1 LGVRWIAPALLLT
14 FACGAAEDA
23 PDIMTDEAEIG
34 SGFAFGRTKRVSVSS
49 NGTQGDLESSRPSLS
64 RDGDVVAF
72 VSSATNLVLGDTNGV
87 EDIFVHDQ
95 KTGQTERVSVSS
107 DGTEADLF
115 SDRFPPVLD
124 RGGRFV
130 AFESLATN
138 LVSGDTNDT
147 VDIFLR
153 DRRNLTTVRVSVGA
167 AGAEADSF
175 STAPAMS
182 ADARYIAFVSNAT
195 NLVAGDTNGFQDV
208 FVRDRRL
215 ATTSRVSVATN
226 GAQGNDDAIA
236 SPAVSDDGRTV
247 VFATNATNLTSFG
260 VGGVVVR
267 DRRLGTTTLATLS
280 SDGVPGNLGGGGSGV
295 NISSDGRFV
304 AFDSSST
311 NLVPNDTNGVPDVFV
326 RDLQRGRTERVSVS
340 SAGAQGNGTSA
351 LGALSADGRF
361 VAIISTATNF
371 TPGVP
376 MGVAQAYL
384 HDRQT
389 GTTRLATRAPN
400 GSPADHGTL
409 SASLSKDGSVLA
421 LWSLA
426 TNLVPND
433 TNGVADVFVERVF
446 SGSSHRY

>member
-1 LGVRWIAPALLLT
+1 VT
-14 FACGAAEDA
+14 Y
-23 PDIMTDEAEIG
+23 EAEMA
-34 SGFAFGRTKRVSVSS
+34 SGLAFGRAERVSVSS

-64 RDGDVVAF
+64 RDGNVVGF
-72 VSSATNLVLGDTNGV
+72 VSSATNLVPGDTNGV
-87 EDIFVHDQ
+87 EDIFVRD
-95 KTGQTERVSVSS
+95 KNTGQTERVSVSS
-107 DGTEADLF
+107 DGSEADLF
-115 SDRFPPVLD
+115 SDRYSPALD
-124 RGGRFV
+124 CSGRFV

-138 LVSGDTNDT
+138 LVPGDTNET

-153 DRRNLTTVRVSVGA
+153 DRRNHTTVRLSVGA
-167 AGAEADSF
+167 AGAQGNSF
-175 STAPAMS
+175 STAPAIS
-182 ADARYIAFVSNAT
+182 SDARYVAFISNAT

-208 FVRDRRL
+208 FIRDQRL
-215 ATTSRVSVATN
+215 GATSRASVATN

-247 VFATNATNLTSFG
+247 AFATNATNLTPFG
-260 VGGVVVR
+260 VAGVVVR

-280 SDGVPGNLGGGGSGV
+280 SDGVPGNLGGGSSGV
-295 NISSDGRFV
+295 NISSDGYLV

-326 RDLQRGRTERVSVS
+326 RDLRRGRTERVSVS
-340 SAGAQGNGTSA
+340 STGFQGNGTSA
-351 LGALSADGRF
+351 LGALSPDGRF

-371 TPGVP
+371 TSGVP
-376 MGVAQAYL
+376 VGIAQAYV

-400 GSPADHGTL
+400 GSPGDHGTL
-409 SASLSKDGSVLA
+409 SAALSKNGSVLA

-433 TNGVADVFVERVF
+433 TNGVSDIFVESVS
-446 SGSSHRY
+446 SGESHRY